1 MSAARA
7 RRTAELLGPGS
18 GAELPLLWGADARE
32 LRPRARADG
41 RVSTRDGEVADAEV
55 EGHPHRGLLTAALRA
70 RAWRS
75 PEGTA
80 VMGVV
85 NVTPDS
91 FSDGGLW
98 LDPQRAVEHGL
109 QLEAEGASVLDIG
122 GESTRPGAEP
132 VPAAEEI
139 RRVVPVL
146 EALRARS
153 DALLSI
159 DTMKAEVAEA
169 ALEAG
174 ADWVNDVS
182 GGLHDPRILEVTA
195 AAGAGS
201 VAMHRQGDS
210 RTMQE
215 DPRYADCVSEVAEH
229 LRTRAAVALEAG
241 IAHDRV
247 LLDPGIGFGKL
258 LEHNL
263 ALLARGGELA
273 SLGAPLLIGPSR
285 KAFIGQVKGAER
297 ADAWRTGARADRPA
311 DRVGGTAAALAA
323 CVRAGVAVVRVHD
336 VAAMVEAVRVS
347 EALLGAEEPPI
358 RARGSAH

>member
-7 RRTAELLGPGS
+7 RRTAELLGPDS
-18 GAELPLLWGADARE
+18 GAELPLLCGTEALD
-32 LRPRARADG
+32 LQPRAKADG
-41 RVSTRDGEVADAEV
+41 RVSTRDGEVAD
-55 EGHPHRGLLTAALRA
+55 GQLDRHPHRGLLSAALRA

-75 PEGTA
+75 PQGTA

-98 LDPQRAVEHGL
+98 IDPERAIAHAL
-109 QLEAEGASVLDIG
+109 QMEGEGASVLDIG

-132 VPAAEEI
+132 VTASEEI

-146 EALRARS
+146 EELRRRT

-159 DTMKAEVAEA
+159 DTMKADVAEA
-169 ALEAG
+169 ALQAG

-195 AAGAGS
+195 AAGAGF
-201 VAMHRQGDS
+201 VAMHRRGDS

-215 DPRYADCVSEVAEH
+215 NPRYTDCVPEIAEH
-229 LRTRAAVALEAG
+229 LRERAAAALEAG

-273 SLGAPLLIGPSR
+273 SLGAPLLVGPSR

-297 ADAWRTGARADRPA
+297 ADAWRTGARGDRPA

-336 VAAMVEAVRVS
+336 VAIMVEAVRVS

-358 RARGSAH
+358 HAGGSAH

>member
-1 MSAARA
+1 MNAERA
-7 RRTAELLGPGS
+7 RRTAALLGPKS
-18 GAELPLLWGADARE
+18 GAELPHLCGAEAVRCG
-32 LRPRARADG
+32 PRARNG
-41 RVSTRDGEVADAEV
+41 QLVTFEGPPPAEAAPL
-55 EGHPHRGLLTAALRA
+55 EASALRA
-70 RAWRS
+70 RDWRA

-98 LDPQRAVEHGL
+98 LEAERAIEHGL
-109 QLEAEGASVLDIG
+109 RLADEGAQVLDIG

-132 VPAAEEI
+132 VPAEEEL

-146 EALRARS
+146 EGLRAQT
-153 DALLSI
+153 DLVLSI
-159 DTMKAEVAEA
+159 DTMKAAVAEA
-169 ALEAG
+169 ALAAG

-182 GGLHDPRILEVTA
+182 GGLHEPRILEVA
-195 AAGAGS
+195 AEAGAGF
-201 VAMHRQGDS
+201 VAMHRKGDS

-215 DPRYADCVSEVAEH
+215 APRYDDCVAEVAEH
-229 LRTRAAVALEAG
+229 LRRRAAAALAAG
-241 IAHDRV
+241 IAPERL

-263 ALLARGGELA
+263 ALLARAGELA
-273 SLGAPLLIGPSR
+273 SLGAPLLVGPSR

-297 ADAWRTGARADRPA
+297 VDAWRTGARADRPA
-311 DRVGGTAAALAA
+311 DRVGGTAAAVVA

-336 VAAMVEAVRVS
+336 VAAMVEAVGVAQ
-347 EALLGAEEPPI
+347 ALLTAERPPI
-358 RARGSAH
+358 GSTRTAH

>member
-1 MSAARA
+1 MSAERA
-7 RRTAELLGPGS
+7 RRTAALLGPES
-18 GAELPLLWGADARE
+18 GAELRRLCGPEAARC
-32 LRPRARADG
+32 RPRALDA
-41 RVSTRDGEVADAEV
+41 RVVALEGPAPDDPSAAAEL
-55 EGHPHRGLLTAALRA
+55 EASALRA
-70 RAWRS
+70 RAWRAPS
-75 PEGTA
+75 GTA

-98 LDPQRAVEHGL
+98 LDAERAIEHGL
-109 QLEAEGASVLDIG
+109 RLAAEGARVLDIG

-132 VPAAEEI
+132 VTVEEEL
-139 RRVVPVL
+139 RRVLPVI
-146 EALRARS
+146 EGLRAQT
-153 DALLSI
+153 DLVLSI
-159 DTMKAEVAEA
+159 DTMKAAVAER
-169 ALEAG
+169 ALAAG

-182 GGLHDPRILEVTA
+182 GGLHEPRILEVA
-195 AAGAGS
+195 AEAEAGF

-215 DPRYADCVSEVAEH
+215 APRYGDCVAEVAEH
-229 LRTRAAVALEAG
+229 LRGRAAAALTAG
-241 IAHDRV
+241 IAPERL

-273 SLGAPLLIGPSR
+273 SLGAPLLVGPSR
-285 KAFIGQVKGAER
+285 KAFIGQVKGAEQ

-311 DRVGGTAAALAA
+311 DRVGGTAAAVAA

-336 VAAMVEAVRVS
+336 VAAMVETIAVAQ
-347 EALLGAEEPPI
+347 ALLTAERPPI
-358 RARGSAH
+358 GSTRTAH